1 VPIRVQLL
9 AGWDTRG
16 NTSDTMYYIERGNL
30 RLELEVVLLES
41 LLQHEEIIPQVANK
55 LILEFRNWANL
66 QNPIIVDKNHII
78 LDGNHRAFA
87 FKKLKFKYISVCKVD
102 YFSETTELRYWFRLL
117 TNISNLDQLRQAV
130 EDMNG
135 TLCQVN
141 DKETLRKTLENSNL
155 SCGIQQSNFYALLS
169 FPENMVNDAV
179 GAYGLLTKIQN
190 RLIEKGIKLE
200 YIPCQSAYKNNFC
213 EELKNNEIVIWT
225 PRITKEMVVDAA
237 KKERKFAPKTTRHLI
252 PARPLNVNVPTHW
265 FKEDVSLKEINKR
278 FLKLLERKNVRR
290 FGPGQV
296 IDGRYYEEEL
306 FVFFD

>member
-1 VPIRVQLL
+1 ETL
-9 AGWDTRG
+9 
-16 NTSDTMYYIERGNL
+16 
-30 RLELEVVLLES
+30 
-41 LLQHEEIIPQVANK
+41 PQVANK
-55 LILEFRNWANL
+55 LILEFRNWVNL

-102 YFSETTELRYWFRLL
+102 YFSEATELRYWFRLL
-117 TNISNLDQLRQAV
+117 TNIRNLDQLRQAV

-141 DKETLRKTLENSNL
+141 NKETLRKTLENSTL
-155 SCGIQQSNFYALLS
+155 SCGIQQSNFYALIN

-179 GAYGLLTKIQN
+179 SAYSLLAKIQN
-190 RLIEKGIKLE
+190 RLIEKGIKLQ
-200 YIPCQSAYKNNFC
+200 YIPCQSAYENKFC
-213 EELKNNEIVIWT
+213 EELKNNEILIWT

-237 KKERKFAPKTTRHLI
+237 KKEIKFAPKTTRHLI

-278 FLKLLERKNVRR
+278 FFKLLERKSVRR

-306 FVFFD
+306 FVFID